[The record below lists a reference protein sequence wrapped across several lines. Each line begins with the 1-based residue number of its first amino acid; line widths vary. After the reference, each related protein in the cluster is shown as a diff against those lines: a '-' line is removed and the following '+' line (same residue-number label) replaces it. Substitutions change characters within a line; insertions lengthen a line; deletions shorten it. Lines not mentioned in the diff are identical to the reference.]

1 METVKTSLSF
11 SSFSVGVCVTCTYS
25 HRHIISFFLFAFYYT
40 KTWMLKAVVRFFFFY
55 LHDFFVLVLSS
66 VLIRAEVDLQME
78 VIIFYH
84 L

>member
-11 SSFSVGVCVTCTYS
+11 SSFYVGVCVTCTYS
-25 HRHIISFFLFAFYYT
+25 HNHIISYFVFAFYYI
-40 KTWMLKAVVRFFFFY
+40 KTWILKSVLRFFFVY
-55 LHDFFVLVLSS
+55 LHVFFFLVLSS